1 MKCDVRDCTKKLSS
15 FIAIVVSLKK
25 INTWVFF
32 IFKGEIGLWTK
43 TISTIINNNNNNNN
57 NNTKTITANGNKTII
72 VMMMLIVTI
81 TSKLA
86 PPSQCFV

>member
-32 IFKGEIGLWTK
+32 IFKGEIGLLTK
-43 TISTIINNNNNNNN
+43 TISTIINNNNN

-81 TSKLA
+81 TSKLT

>member
-32 IFKGEIGLWTK
+32 IFKGEIGLLTK
-43 TISTIINNNNNNNN
+43 TISTIINNNNNN

-81 TSKLA
+81 TSKLT